1 MIPGEKNVINQPL
14 VDPKKHHPSTTAH
27 KLCIMKQF
35 IKALDRDGDCFHYTC
50 STFPRV
56 SDEKKKAGILD
67 GPQVRTLLKDKHF
80 MARMTAVE
88 ARAWVAFTNVVQ
100 GFLGNKKDDNYER
113 IVDDL
118 LLSLRGLGCRISIKL
133 HYLLSHLDKFPDN
146 LGDVSEEQGDRFH
159 QDIKVM
165 EDRYQGRWDSYM
177 MSDYCWSLM
186 RANPDAL

>member
-1 MIPGEKNVINQPL
+1 
-14 VDPKKHHPSTTAH
+14 
-27 KLCIMKQF
+27 MKQF

-56 SDEKKKAGILD
+56 SDEKKKAGIFD
-67 GPQVRTLLKDKHF
+67 GPQIRTLLKDKHF

-100 GFLGNKKDDNYER
+100 GFLGNKKAKNYEG
-113 IVDDL
+113 IVDEL
-118 LLSLRGLGCRISIKL
+118 LLSLRGLWCRMSIKL
-133 HYLLSHLDKFPDN
+133 HYLHSHLDKFPDN
-146 LGDVSEEQGDRFH
+146 PGDVSEEQGERFH

-165 EDRYQGRWDSYM
+165 EDRYQGRLDSHM

-186 RANPDAL
+186 RANPDALHKRAPSKRKFTSN